1 MNTIQRRHLSRPVE
15 LRADVDKP
23 RQLAGL
29 AAVFFNAADPGTEF
43 VLMRERDYEVV
54 ERIMPGAFDD
64 CMAQDVRCL
73 YDHESDQL
81 LGRTKSGTM
90 RLALVAAGLRY
101 EVDLPD
107 TALARDLSALIA
119 RGDITGSSFAFSL
132 ADGGAHWLTEGNREI
147 RVITRVE
154 ALHDVGPVTYP
165 AYEAATTGLRSA
177 DGLDEIRASLA
188 KHRAARPDADHEQR
202 KRQAHA
208 AALAVRLK

>member
-15 LRADVDKP
+15 LRADADKP

-29 AAVFFNAADPGTEF
+29 AAVFYNAADPGTEF

-54 ERIMPGAFDD
+54 ERIMPGAFDAVL
-64 CMAQDVRCL
+64 AQDVRCL
-73 YDHESDQL
+73 YDHESDRL
-81 LGRTKSGTM
+81 LGRTKSGTL
-90 RLALVAAGLRY
+90 RLALDAAGLRY

-107 TALARDLSALIA
+107 TTTGRDVTVSVE
-119 RGDITGSSFAFSL
+119 RKDITGSSFAFSL

-154 ALHDVGPVTYP
+154 ALYDVGPVTYP
-165 AYEAATTGLRSA
+165 AYEAATTGLRSV

-188 KHRAARPDADHEQR
+188 KHRAARPDPDHEQR